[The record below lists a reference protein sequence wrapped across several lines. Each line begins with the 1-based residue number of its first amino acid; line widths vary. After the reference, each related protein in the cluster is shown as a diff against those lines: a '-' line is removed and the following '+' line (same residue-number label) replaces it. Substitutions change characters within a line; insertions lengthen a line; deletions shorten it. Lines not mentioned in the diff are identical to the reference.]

1 MISIVL
7 YGRNDNYG
15 YNLHKRAALSFN
27 CMAELLDRN
36 DDEILFVDYNTPN
49 DFPTFPEAIQDT
61 LTKTAREKLRIL
73 RLRPHVHQR
82 FSSKTRLLALEP
94 VARNVAIRRANPTN
108 RWVLSTNTDM
118 IFVPR
123 RAASLDEIVGDL
135 PPGFYHAPRMEIPET
150 LWESLDR
157 TRPCEAINTV
167 RDWGS
172 SLYLNEVVLGPPFA
186 LYDGPGDFQLI
197 QRSDLFQIHG
207 FHEAMLLGWHVDSN
221 IARRLT
227 LLHGKV
233 GDLGGEI
240 FGYHCD
246 HARQITPAHSHSR
259 TENDW
264 RFFVDAVERADI
276 PEQAES
282 WGCANDDIEEVSLSD
297 QSSSIYVMA
306 LKELIG
312 PRLLTPPVVSYYGTY
327 NETNYDPRH
336 VLPFLADM
344 FISSEKRTNVAW
356 LGARSETLTLFARF
370 WKRLGFTGQILISE
384 ALVRDCRFASVPEAA
399 HGDLQTL
406 MANADAFVIDFGPP
420 ADGDDD
426 DSEKVGGLPAPLAR
440 ALNQALLQVVQAEYK
455 RIDRSK
461 QPRPII
467 AVNAINNT
475 FEASVMAAVGAALT
489 PLSTRMRHG
498 FVLPVP
504 KGRMDLTSRLT
515 VGEAG
520 RVDGGT
526 LRSRAEAVGTVIHG
540 PYRYLPVGNYHF
552 ALALS
557 GSAREDAGTSEPVAV
572 LEIASGHNY
581 MAHRVVTPN
590 DLAAGQIEI
599 DVEVSEERALEPGF
613 SLETRL
619 RSLEPIDLT
628 ISGLT
633 CERLADAKRAA
644 GSQAP
649 VLELADWLPL
659 LFVGPCGGRRN
670 GRAVNRTGTAGHIFY
685 GPYWVLPAG
694 LYEAVFTLNLKA
706 AASRGNPFDIVCRV
720 EAVSGEDHLGLT
732 VVRRGDVRERDRIR
746 LTFAVTALQ
755 STDPR
760 FALELWLWDA
770 AILPLAVKAVTV
782 RRRGEV
788 PEMATGLDWLNL
800 MTIGPGGSRD
810 KSEIVLQTGRR
821 GLVARGPYWGL
832 GPGRYKLAV
841 EFRERLIVDG
851 AGENLLA
858 LAVMSRGRFRTY
870 HLLDAAALAE
880 SRHVLVF
887 EVRKDETPDGRLPV
901 ELHIRSSGGVAGAIR
916 RIGVDRI
923 GESSLASVW
932 IEQPTDWMPWLET
945 GEAGRFDGGVLV
957 NGTDRAGFLFY
968 GPYWRVPAGL
978 YEAVLMVN
986 VKTAASQGNPFDI
999 VYRLE
1004 AVTGDHHLGI
1014 TTVRREDVRQR
1025 DRITLAFAVP
1035 APQSRDPRFALEVRL
1050 WDNAILP
1057 LAIEA
1062 VSVRRR
1068 GELPDMVNGL
1078 DWLKLMTI
1086 GPAGSWDSGEIVVQM
1101 GRRGLVAH
1109 GPRWGLGQG
1118 RYELALEFREGL
1130 IVDGAGENLLVLSV
1144 MSRGR
1149 FRTYHLLDAAA
1160 LAESRHV
1167 LVFEVRED
1175 ETPEGRLPI
1184 ELHIRSSGAVA
1195 GAIRRIGVDRIGE
1208 SSLASVWIEQPTEWM
1223 PWLETGEAGRFD
1235 GGVLVNGTD
1244 REGVLFYGPYW
1255 RLPAGLYEAVLTLN
1269 VKAASSQGNPFDIV
1283 CRLEAVAGQDHL
1295 GLTVVRREDVR
1306 QRDRITLTFA
1316 ITVSQ
1321 STDPRFALE
1330 LRLWDNAILP
1340 LAVEAVSVRRQGEL
1354 AEVRDVATG
1363 LDRPKE
1369 LRRSTLAQLRS
1380 WSRLLR
1386 KFLRGVAKQAQK

>member
-61 LTKTAREKLRIL
+61 LTKKAREKLRIF
-73 RLRPHVHQR
+73 RLRPHIHKR
-82 FSSKTRLLALEP
+82 FSSQTRLVALEP
-94 VARNVAIRRANPTN
+94 IARNVAIRRANPAN

-157 TRPCEAINTV
+157 TRPCEAITTV

-172 SLYLNEVVLGPPFA
+172 SLYINEIVLGPPFA

-197 QRSDLFQIHG
+197 QRSDLFRIHG
-207 FHEAMLLGWHVDSN
+207 FHESMLLGWHVDSN

-227 LLHGKV
+227 FLHGKV
-233 GDLGGEI
+233 GDLGGEV

-264 RFFVDAVERADI
+264 RVFVDAVERADI

-282 WGCANDDIEEVSLSD
+282 WGCAQDDIEEVSLRD
-297 QSSSIYVMA
+297 QSSSVYIMA

-312 PRLLTPPVVSYYGTY
+312 PRLLTAPVVRYSGNTY
-327 NETNYDPRH
+327 NETDYDPRH

-356 LGARSETLTLFARF
+356 LGARPETLRLFAGF
-370 WKRLGFTGQILISE
+370 WKKLGFTGQILIGE

-399 HGDLQTL
+399 HLDLGTL
-406 MANADAFVIDFGPP
+406 VTNSDAFVIDFGPP
-420 ADGDDD
+420 AGGGDDD
-426 DSEKVGGLPAPLAR
+426 IEKVGGLPAPLAR
-440 ALNQALLQVVQAEYK
+440 ALNRALLQIVQAEY
-455 RIDRSK
+455 RRVAGSR

-467 AVNAINNT
+467 AINAINNT
-475 FEASVMAAVGAALT
+475 FEASVMASVGAALT
-489 PLSTRMRHG
+489 PFSTRMRHG
-498 FVLPVP
+498 FVLPLP
-504 KGRMDLTSRLT
+504 KGKMDLTSRLT

-520 RVDGGT
+520 RIESGV
-526 LRSRAEAVGTVIHG
+526 LRSRAGAVGTVVHG
-540 PYRYLPVGNYHF
+540 PYRYLPAGRYQL
-552 ALALS
+552 ALALC
-557 GSAREDAGTSEPVAV
+557 GSAPEDAGVGEPVAV

-590 DLAAGQIEI
+590 DLAAGLIEI

-619 RSLEPIDLT
+619 RSLKPIDLS

-633 CERLADAKRAA
+633 CERLADAEPSA
-644 GSQAP
+644 GKPAS
-649 VLELADWLPL
+649 VVEVSDWLPL
-659 LFVGPCGGRRN
+659 LFVGSCGARRN
-670 GRAVNRTGTAGHIFY
+670 GRAVNRTGTAGHILY
-685 GPYWVLPAG
+685 GPYWVLPVG
-694 LYEAVFTLNLKA
+694 LYEAIFTLNLEA
-706 AASRGNPFDIVCRV
+706 AASRGNPFDIVCRL

-732 VVRRGDVRERDRIR
+732 VVRREDVRERDRIR

-755 STDPR
+755 SRDPR

-788 PEMATGLDWLNL
+788 PEMATGLDWLKL
-800 MTIGPGGSRD
+800 MTIGPAGSRD
-810 KSEIVLQTGRR
+810 KGDIVLQTGRR
-821 GLVARGPYWGL
+821 GLVAHGPCWGL

-858 LAVMSRGRFRTY
+858 LAVMSRGRFRACR
-870 HLLDAAALAE
+870 LLDAAEVAE
-880 SRHVLVF
+880 PSQVLVF
-887 EVRKDETPDGRLPV
+887 EVRKDETPEGRLPV
-901 ELHIRSSGGVAGAIR
+901 ELHIRSSGAVAGAIR

-923 GESSLASVW
+923 GESSLASMW

-945 GEAGRFDGGVLV
+945 GEAGCFDGGVLV
-957 NGTDRAGFLFY
+957 NRTGRAGFLFY
-968 GPYWRVPAGL
+968 GPYWRLPAGL

-1004 AVTGDHHLGI
+1004 AISGDHHLGL
-1014 TTVRREDVRQR
+1014 TAVRREDVRQR
-1025 DRITLAFAVP
+1025 DRITFAFAIPVT
-1035 APQSRDPRFALEVRL
+1035 QSIDPRFALEVRL

-1068 GELPDMVNGL
+1068 GELPDMVKGL

-1086 GPAGSWDSGEIVVQM
+1086 GPAGSWDGGEIVIQM

-1109 GPRWGLGQG
+1109 GPHWGLRPG
-1118 RYELALEFREGL
+1118 RYELAVEFREGL

-1149 FRTYHLLDAAA
+1149 FRTCRSLDAAA

-1175 ETPEGRLPI
+1175 ETPEGRLPV

-1223 PWLETGEAGRFD
+1223 SWLETGEAGRFD
-1235 GGVLVNGTD
+1235 AGLLVNGTG
-1244 REGVLFYGPYW
+1244 RAGFLFYGPYW
-1255 RLPAGLYEAVLTLN
+1255 WLPAGLYEAVFTLK
-1269 VKAASSQGNPFDIV
+1269 VETTASQGNPFDSV

-1295 GLTVVRREDVR
+1295 GLTVVRREDV
-1306 QRDRITLTFA
+1306 QQGDRIALTFA
-1316 ITVSQ
+1316 VSA

-1340 LAVEAVSVRRQGEL
+1340 LTVEAVSVRRQGEVPEL
-1354 AEVRDVATG
+1354 KEMATR

-1369 LRRSTLAQLRS
+1369 LRRSTFVLPGT

-1386 KFLRGVAKQAQK
+1386 KLLRGSKQVRK